1 MSWSHR
7 ILLQKFVSSVVCFV
21 KEKKDCFIIFLSN
34 FKIMNECKKP
44 FEDLKRCNYNG
55 RVLLNSL
62 LDTEFLTFVNEIV
75 LVLGTFISM
84 YNEVK

>member
-1 MSWSHR
+1 MFCER
-7 ILLQKFVSSVVCFV
+7 
-21 KEKKDCFIIFLSN
+21 KKDFIIIFLSN

-62 LDTEFLTFVNEIV
+62 LDTVFLTFVNEIV

>member
-21 KEKKDCFIIFLSN
+21 KEKKDLIFLSN

>member
-1 MSWSHR
+1 
-7 ILLQKFVSSVVCFV
+7 
-21 KEKKDCFIIFLSN
+21 
-34 FKIMNECKKP
+34 MNECKKP
-44 FEDLKRCNYNG
+44 FEDLKRCNYKG

-62 LDTEFLTFVNEIV
+62 LDTEFLTFVNEII

>member
-21 KEKKDCFIIFLSN
+21 KEKKDFLIIFLSN

-75 LVLGTFISM
+75 LV
-84 YNEVK
+84 

>member
-1 MSWSHR
+1 
-7 ILLQKFVSSVVCFV
+7 
-21 KEKKDCFIIFLSN
+21 
-34 FKIMNECKKP
+34 MNECKKP
-44 FEDLKRCNYNG
+44 LEDLKRCNYNG

-62 LDTEFLTFVNEIV
+62 LDTAFLTFVNEIV

>member
-1 MSWSHR
+1 MN
-7 ILLQKFVSSVVCFV
+7 V
-21 KEKKDCFIIFLSN
+21 KNRLKTW
-34 FKIMNECKKP
+34 
-44 FEDLKRCNYNG
+44 KRCNYNG

>member
-1 MSWSHR
+1 M
-7 ILLQKFVSSVVCFV
+7 
-21 KEKKDCFIIFLSN
+21 SN

-62 LDTEFLTFVNEIV
+62 LDTVFLNEIV

>member
-1 MSWSHR
+1 MFCER
-7 ILLQKFVSSVVCFV
+7 
-21 KEKKDCFIIFLSN
+21 KKDLIFLSN

-44 FEDLKRCNYNG
+44 FEDLKRCHYNG

>member
-1 MSWSHR
+1 M
-7 ILLQKFVSSVVCFV
+7 
-21 KEKKDCFIIFLSN
+21 SN

-44 FEDLKRCNYNG
+44 LEDLKRCNYNG

>member
-1 MSWSHR
+1 
-7 ILLQKFVSSVVCFV
+7 
-21 KEKKDCFIIFLSN
+21 
-34 FKIMNECKKP
+34 MNECKK
-44 FEDLKRCNYNG
+44 NITA
-55 RVLLNSL
+55 VLLNSL

>member
-1 MSWSHR
+1 
-7 ILLQKFVSSVVCFV
+7 
-21 KEKKDCFIIFLSN
+21 
-34 FKIMNECKKP
+34 MNECKKP

-75 LVLGTFISM
+75 LVLCTFISM